1 MFSRSVSGSLFKE
14 ILKFDEVEDTT
25 LTKPDISSIDL
36 VACDDDIELLCESRS
51 SIGSESDD
59 PMHDETLLQDLFYV
73 NKVYWFNIFTF

>member
-25 LTKPDISSIDL
+25 FTKPDISSIDL
-36 VACDDDIELLCESRS
+36 VACDDDIELLYESRS